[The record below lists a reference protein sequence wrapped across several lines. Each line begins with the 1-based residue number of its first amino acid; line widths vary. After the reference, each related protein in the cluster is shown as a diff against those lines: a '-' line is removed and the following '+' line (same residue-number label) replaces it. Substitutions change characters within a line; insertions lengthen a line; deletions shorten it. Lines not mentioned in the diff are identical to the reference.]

1 MPIESASALA
11 QLGIASVTPMLTGEW
26 RVSGVSKVGVIRLGD
41 IEVNIEPKVPLENLF
56 YLLARGR
63 EWGAWFE
70 HSIRV
75 DTVDALYPA
84 VAQAFATWAEQVLR
98 AGPVRGYRSVRQA
111 EPAIRGRWLVSEQIR
126 VRHGLPLPAE
136 LQYDEFTVDIDENQL
151 MRSAA
156 RRLVKFSGLPEAL
169 RTRLLRIDLQ
179 LQDVTLL
186 TRGRPLP
193 SVHFDRR
200 NERYRPVLA
209 LAELIL
215 TNGSL
220 DHRVGGT
227 SATGFLLDLPR
238 VFERFVEAEVTRAA
252 RAFGGAIVPQLGT
265 WLDRDSHVRIR
276 PDLVWQHD
284 GRVRAVFDAK
294 YKAEKPAGYPNADV
308 YQMLAYCVR
317 HELSTGHLIY
327 AAGNEV
333 PARYVIAQ
341 AGVEIYCHSIALDR
355 TPEDIARQVD
365 EIVASSLAASRSSRP
380 HEPQ

>member
-84 VAQAFATWAEQVLR
+84 IAQAFATWAEQVLQ
-98 AGPVRGYRSVRQA
+98 AGPVRGYRPVRQA

-156 RRLVKFSGLPEAL
+156 RRLLNFSGLPEAL
-169 RTRLLRIDLQ
+169 HTRLLRIDRQ

-200 NERYRPVLA
+200 NERYRPVVA

-252 RAFGGAIVPQLGT
+252 RPYGGTIVPQLGT

-276 PDLVWQHD
+276 PDLV
-284 GRVRAVFDAK
+284 
-294 YKAEKPAGYPNADV
+294 
-308 YQMLAYCVR
+308 
-317 HELSTGHLIY
+317 
-327 AAGNEV
+327 
-333 PARYVIAQ
+333 
-341 AGVEIYCHSIALDR
+341 
-355 TPEDIARQVD
+355 
-365 EIVASSLAASRSSRP
+365 
-380 HEPQ
+380 